1 MVNTLPFNLDNLG
14 HCLKAIALSVLCWFK
29 SSGLPMSEES
39 FHLNRI
45 NSAWDRKAREAI
57 ETLSCYLEAA
67 ISTRIASICC
77 LAVSRYSWGK
87 VASINKSFVLL
98 GLK

>member
-1 MVNTLPFNLDNLG
+1 
-14 HCLKAIALSVLCWFK
+14 
-29 SSGLPMSEES
+29 MSEES

-98 GLK
+98 GIEITWGFGKFQRIRRNKAQFSKTLGQKTTSS